1 MTKSRPLAT
10 NKREQKEVKMTSRSF
25 RPAHRLAGFA
35 LALAAS
41 LPVAAAQ
48 ADVGDFYKGKTI
60 KLVVASGEGGGV
72 DLLGR
77 AVARHL
83 GKHISGH
90 PSFIVNNVP
99 QPSAIGGA
107 SYVYNVAKPD
117 GLTIGTASAG
127 LFSRAVTR
135 PNIKFKLDKF
145 TWLGNLYKATVLF
158 WVRTDFPCQTFE
170 ALKTCPQRLKFG
182 GTSRGST
189 GYGLVPALIK
199 EALGLKMDMIVGYKN
214 TAIVMALEQNE
225 VQASGGDIIGFFGGR
240 PLEMM
245 KAGQVKI
252 LAQVAGSK
260 APELAPY
267 NVPWIMDIIPASYK
281 PLFDMVNPWIDMA
294 RPYFAP
300 PGVPADRAKHL
311 QQAFEKLA
319 KDKAFTTEVKKAAQI
334 DITLVPGDQMLAS
347 IKTMLDLPPEVKERI
362 TNLVRKKKK
371 KKK

>member
-1 MTKSRPLAT
+1 MVKSRETAADGGDA
-10 NKREQKEVKMTSRSF
+10 KEEKEMISRCI
-25 RPAHRLAGFA
+25 RLRWQP
-35 LALAAS
+35 ALAAAALMAA
-41 LPVAAAQ
+41 LPLTGAQ
-48 ADVGDFYKGKTI
+48 ADVGNFYKGKTI
-60 KLVVASGEGGGV
+60 KLIVASGEGGGV

-83 GKHISGH
+83 GKHIKGN
-90 PSFIVNNVP
+90 PGFIVNNIP

-107 SYVYNVAKPD
+107 NYVYNVAKPD
-117 GLTIGTASAG
+117 GLTIGGASAG

-158 WVRTDFPCQTFE
+158 WMRTDFPCQTFE
-170 ALKTCPQRLKFG
+170 ALKTCPKRLKFG

-199 EALGLKMDMIVGYKN
+199 EALGLNMDMIVGYKN
-214 TAIVMALEQNE
+214 TAIVLALEQGE
-225 VQASGGDIIGFFGGR
+225 IDASGGDIIGFFGGR
-240 PLEMM
+240 PFSLM
-245 KAGQVKI
+245 KEGKVKI

-260 APELAPY
+260 APELEPY
-267 NVPWIMDIIPASYK
+267 NVPWIMDIVPASHK
-281 PLFDMVNPWIDMA
+281 PLFEMVNPWIDMA

-319 KDKAFTTEVKKAAQI
+319 KDKAFTSEVKKAARI
-334 DITLVPGDQMLAS
+334 DITLVPGDEMLAN
-347 IKTMLDLPPEVKERI
+347 IKAMLDLPPEVKEKI
-362 TNLVRKKKK
+362 TDLVRKKKK
-371 KKK
+371 K

>member
-1 MTKSRPLAT
+1 MISP
-10 NKREQKEVKMTSRSF
+10 VTSRLKWIGT
-25 RPAHRLAGFA
+25 PLI
-35 LALAAS
+35 ALAA
-41 LPVAAAQ
+41 LLAQGTAQ

-60 KLVVASGEGGGV
+60 KLIVASGEGGGV

-83 GKHISGH
+83 GKHIRGN
-90 PSFIVNNVP
+90 PRFVVNNIP

-107 SYVYNVAKPD
+107 SFVYNVAKPD
-117 GLTIGTASAG
+117 GLTIGGASAG

-135 PNIKFKLDKF
+135 PNIKFKLDRF

-158 WVRTDFPCQTFE
+158 WMRTDFPCQTLE

-199 EALGLKMDMIVGYKN
+199 DALGLKMDMIVGYKN
-214 TAIVMALEQNE
+214 TAIVLALEQNE
-225 VQASGGDIIGFFGGR
+225 VHASGGDIIGFFGGR
-240 PLEMM
+240 PFAMM
-245 KAGQVKI
+245 KEGKVKI

-267 NVPWIMDIIPASYK
+267 NVPWIMDVIPASHK
-281 PLFDMVNPWIDMA
+281 PLFEMVNPWIDMA

-300 PGVPADRAKHL
+300 PGVPTERAKHL
-311 QQAFEKLA
+311 QDAFKKLA
-319 KDKAFTTEVKKAAQI
+319 TDKAFTGEVKKAARI
-334 DITLVPGDQMLAS
+334 DITLVPGDEMLAK
-347 IKTMLDLPPEVKERI
+347 IQAMLKLPPEVKEKI

-371 KKK
+371 KGKK